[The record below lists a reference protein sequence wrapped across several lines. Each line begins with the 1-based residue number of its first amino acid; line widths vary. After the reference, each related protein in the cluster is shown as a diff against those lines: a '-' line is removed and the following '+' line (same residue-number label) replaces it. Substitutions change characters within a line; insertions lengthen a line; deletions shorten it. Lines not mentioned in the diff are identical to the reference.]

1 MAMPVDRR
9 RFILTA
15 GLSVTGG
22 ALAPSVARSLGT
34 ASAAPSAQAAA
45 PGDWAWVR
53 DQFDASRDWA
63 HFASFFIA
71 SHPRPVREAI
81 EKLRREMDE
90 NPFSVVEHG
99 LFTRPAEVRAAAASY
114 LGGTPD
120 EVALTR
126 CTTEGLALIYAGLAL
141 RPGQEI
147 LATTH
152 DHYSHHES
160 IRLAGRRCG
169 ATERRITL
177 YDDPARASE
186 DEIVDRVRRAIS
198 PKTRAVGI
206 TWVHSS
212 TGVKVPVRR
221 VADAIAEANHSR
233 AAADRILLVVD
244 GVHGLGVEDE
254 AVASLGCDFF
264 AAGTHKWIFGP
275 RGTGIVWGRREA
287 WAQRPAH
294 GSLVRGRPVQRVD
307 GRSASRGR
315 PTPPW
320 VSPGGFH
327 AYEHLWALPAAF
339 AFHGQIGRSRVAGR
353 IHELNARIKE
363 GLARDPRD
371 PDPHP
376 AGRPAVR
383 GPGRVRSRGP
393 HAGGRGAAAR
403 RAADHRL
410 DQPLQAV
417 VRPPGR
423 QPAQYPRRSGH
434 GGPRGARAGRGVLT
448 GGGPCSRP

>member
-1 MAMPVDRR
+1 MVERR

-15 GLSVTGG
+15 GLSVAGG
-22 ALAPSVARSLGT
+22 ALASSVTRS
-34 ASAAPSAQAAA
+34 APQAAA
-45 PGDWAWVR
+45 APAAVPGDWTWVR
-53 DQFDASRDWA
+53 DQFEASRDWA

-81 EKLRREMDE
+81 DGLRREMDA
-90 NPFSVVEHG
+90 NPFAVVEHG
-99 LFTRPAEVRAAAASY
+99 LFTKPDEVRAAAARY
-114 LGGTPD
+114 LGGAPD
-120 EVALTR
+120 EIALTR
-126 CTTEGLALIYAGLAL
+126 STTEGLALLYAGLAL

-169 ATERRITL
+169 ASERRITL
-177 YDDPARASE
+177 YEDPARASE
-186 DEIVDRVRRAIS
+186 EEMVARIRRGIAA
-198 PKTRAVGI
+198 KTRAVGI

-221 VADAIAEANHSR
+221 VADAIAEVNKSR

-264 AAGTHKWIFGP
+264 AAGTHKWMFGP
-275 RGTGIVWGRREA
+275 RGTGIVWGRRGA
-287 WAQRPAH
+287 WAQLQPTVPAFEQ
-294 GSLVRGRPVQRVD
+294 GPYDAWMDGRPP
-307 GRSASRGR
+307 G
-315 PTPPW
+315 PTQGAW

-353 IHELNARIKE
+353 IHELNARIKD
-363 GLARDPRD
+363 GLAGIPGVRVVTPRD
-371 PDPHP
+371 LRASSGLVAFEV
-376 AGRPAVR
+376 AGRTPEDVVQR
-383 GPGRVRSRGP
+383 L
-393 HAGGRGAAAR
+393 AAR
-403 RAADHRL
+403 RIIASTSPYRPSYVRLAGSLLNTPDEVDAAVR
-410 DQPLQAV
+410 AV
-417 VRPPGR
+417 
-423 QPAQYPRRSGH
+423 AE
-434 GGPRGARAGRGVLT
+434 LK
-448 GGGPCSRP
+448 